1 MKKYLLIVALLTAVP
16 ALAGELE
23 DKRKDLVIVQS
34 QIREELAN
42 LRAAQTEINRIKAIG
57 PGLEAQAAA
66 LEKEIKTLE
75 EKQKKK

>member
-1 MKKYLLIVALLTAVP
+1 MKKYLMIALLLAAAPVF
-16 ALAGELE
+16 AGELE
-23 DKRKDLVIVQS
+23 DKRKDLAVVQS

-42 LRAAQTEINRIKAIG
+42 LRAAQAEINRIKAIG